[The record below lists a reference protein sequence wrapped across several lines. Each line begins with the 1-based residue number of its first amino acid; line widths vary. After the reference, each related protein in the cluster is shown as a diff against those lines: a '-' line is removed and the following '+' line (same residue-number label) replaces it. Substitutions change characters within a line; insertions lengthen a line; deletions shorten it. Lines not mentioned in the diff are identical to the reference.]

1 MENVELPLIYAG
13 VKSAR
18 RREIAAEM
26 LKKVGLEERMNFRP
40 NQLSGGQ
47 QQRVAI
53 ARAMANSPSVLLADE
68 PTGALD
74 TKSGEQ
80 IMELF
85 HVLNDEGVTIIM
97 ITHEPEIAEHA
108 GRRMMIRDGELRNR
122 DERDEK

>member
-1 MENVELPLIYAG
+1 M
-13 VKSAR
+13 S
-18 RREIAAEM
+18 
-26 LKKVGLEERMNFRP
+26 FRP

-53 ARAMANSPSVLLADE
+53 ARAMVNSPSVLLADE